1 MIPSPLKSPVSGVPL
16 PKERLGIVPVW
27 KLDPVE
33 VANCQLPLLYV
44 AMSVL
49 PSPFQS
55 PSNGIE
61 ALFPN
66 PEIHAPP
73 GGSEQEVAQ
82 ETDQLPLEGLN
93 LRRSVLASPLTSPAS

>member
-27 KLDPVE
+27 KLDPVD

-55 PSNGIE
+55 PRSGTE
-61 ALFPN
+61 ALVPN
-66 PEIHAPP
+66 PAIHGPA
-73 GGSEQEVAQ
+73 GESEQDVAQ
-82 ETDQLPLEGLN
+82 ETVQLPVAGAN